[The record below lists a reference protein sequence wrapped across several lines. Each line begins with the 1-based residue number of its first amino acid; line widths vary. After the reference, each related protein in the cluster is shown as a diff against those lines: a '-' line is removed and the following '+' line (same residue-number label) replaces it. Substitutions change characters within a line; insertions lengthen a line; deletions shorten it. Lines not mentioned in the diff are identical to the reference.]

1 MLIDRRSLLTKS
13 KNRRYIPMNLKKI
26 AITSLA
32 VLTAAVSVASVSAN
46 ANTLGESRLVNEF
59 EIADGQDATVSVYL
73 DGRVGNPLTV
83 TATIPADTL
92 PAGQYS
98 FRGEIVADADQEADY
113 EDYIMRFQ
121 KMNIDYFDLVDLN
134 FYNADGEDVHPTDVT
149 VDFST
154 AKAAGYD
161 SVWIQTDDPDVKYE
175 KLPHMVYE
183 NHMNALV
190 PHFSRFVIAALPSY
204 PEPES
209 IAPRPDDDYTDV
221 GKDVSVVPSSSN
233 VTPQTST
240 TPSDVTPQP
249 STTPSNA
256 ADGTAKTGDNS
267 AATGI
272 VFAVMAMAA
281 LGTAVV
287 AGKAKKSAK

>member
-1 MLIDRRSLLTKS
+1 
-13 KNRRYIPMNLKKI
+13 MNLKKI

-46 ANTLGESRLVNEF
+46 ANTLGESRLATEF

-154 AKAAGYD
+154 AKAVGYD

-190 PHFSRFVIAALPSY
+190 PHFSRFVIAALSSY
-204 PEPES
+204 SEPEP
-209 IAPRPDDDYTDV
+209 IAP
-221 GKDVSVVPSSSN
+221 
-233 VTPQTST
+233 
-240 TPSDVTPQP
+240 PSDVTPQP

-287 AGKAKKSAK
+287 AGKVKKSVK

>member
-1 MLIDRRSLLTKS
+1 
-13 KNRRYIPMNLKKI
+13 MNLKKI

-98 FRGEIVADADQEADY
+98 FRGEIVANADQEADY

-190 PHFSRFVIAALPSY
+190 PHFSRFVIAALPFY

-221 GKDVSVVPSSSN
+221 SKDVSVVPSSSN

-240 TPSDVTPQP
+240 TPSDITPQT

>member
-1 MLIDRRSLLTKS
+1 
-13 KNRRYIPMNLKKI
+13 MNLKKI

-221 GKDVSVVPSSSN
+221 SKDVSVVPSSSN
-233 VTPQTST
+233 
-240 TPSDVTPQP
+240 VTPQP

-287 AGKAKKSAK
+287 AGKAKKSVK

>member
-1 MLIDRRSLLTKS
+1 
-13 KNRRYIPMNLKKI
+13 MNLKKI

-92 PAGQYS
+92 PAGRYS

-161 SVWIQTDDPDVKYE
+161 SVWIQTGDPDVKYE

-190 PHFSRFVIAALPSY
+190 PHFSRFVIAALPPYS
-204 PEPES
+204 EPES
-209 IAPRPDDDYTDV
+209 IAPRPDVDYTDV
-221 GKDVSVVPSSSN
+221 SKDVSVVPSSSN
-233 VTPQTST
+233 VTPQPST
-240 TPSDVTPQP
+240 TPSDVTPQT